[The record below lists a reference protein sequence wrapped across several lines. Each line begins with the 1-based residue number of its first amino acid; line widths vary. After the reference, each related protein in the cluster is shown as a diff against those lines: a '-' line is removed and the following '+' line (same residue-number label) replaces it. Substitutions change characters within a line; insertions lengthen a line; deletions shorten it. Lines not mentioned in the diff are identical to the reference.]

1 MHSLTNTVKLQTAV
15 GKKVEPE
22 TKVMCQVSGQL
33 LGWQLCVG
41 LGFTQEG
48 IQEKAIV
55 KCKVYSGRIT
65 FHRHK
70 PS

>member
-41 LGFTQEG
+41 PRKRDLSATGPG
-48 IQEKAIV
+48 
-55 KCKVYSGRIT
+55 
-65 FHRHK
+65 
-70 PS
+70 